1 MYSMFHNYNYINYNI
16 PLLNLLLVS
25 AVNCLPQGEQSS
37 QNNSSY
43 VGTSHPHNAA
53 PLMSHL
59 QSVVSVS
66 MHYIKIF
73 YVAYIVVKIRFI
85 L

>member
-1 MYSMFHNYNYINYNI
+1 MFNDYNCFNYNI
-16 PLLNLLLVS
+16 SLLNLVPVS
-25 AVNCLPQGEQSS
+25 AVNCHPQGEQSS
-37 QNNSSY
+37 QTNSNY

-53 PLMSHL
+53 PLILHL

-66 MHYIKIF
+66 MHYIKI
-73 YVAYIVVKIRFI
+73 

>member
-1 MYSMFHNYNYINYNI
+1 MCCMFNNYNDINYSI
-16 PLLNLLLVS
+16 SLLNLLLVS
-25 AVNCLPQGEQSS
+25 AVNCHPQGEQSS

-43 VGTSHPHNAA
+43 VGTSHLHNAA
-53 PLMSHL
+53 PLMLHL

-66 MHYIKIF
+66 VHS
-73 YVAYIVVKIRFI
+73 VNI